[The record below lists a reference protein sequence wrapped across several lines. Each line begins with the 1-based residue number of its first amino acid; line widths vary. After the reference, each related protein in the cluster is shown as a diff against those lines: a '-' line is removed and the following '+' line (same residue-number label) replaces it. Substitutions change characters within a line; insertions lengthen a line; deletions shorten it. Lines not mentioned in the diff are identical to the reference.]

1 MMMCNSRKAERAL
14 QECLLEQWFL
24 IKAKIISIRQ
34 EHTLLPRV
42 VMMTDESIALHGGC
56 RRHWSFYANYYY
68 FLFFFLQIIS
78 NSQIIF
84 TTSVYVLSPM
94 SKLLQ
99 YLNLCINIFLS
110 MKVHGWEI
118 NALTSGTTVAILV

>member
-1 MMMCNSRKAERAL
+1 MEAVEDTGLSMP
-14 QECLLEQWFL
+14 
-24 IKAKIISIRQ
+24 III
-34 EHTLLPRV
+34 
-42 VMMTDESIALHGGC
+42 III
-56 RRHWSFYANYYY
+56 
-68 FLFFFLQIIS
+68 FFLQIIS

-110 MKVHGWEI
+110 MKVHG
-118 NALTSGTTVAILV
+118 